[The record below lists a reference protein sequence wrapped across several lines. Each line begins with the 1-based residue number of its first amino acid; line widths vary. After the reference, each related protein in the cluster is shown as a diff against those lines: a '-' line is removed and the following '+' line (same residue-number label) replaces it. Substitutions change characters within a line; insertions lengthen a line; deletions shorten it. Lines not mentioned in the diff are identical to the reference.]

1 MESNL
6 IPFEGKSIRKVW
18 HNNEWHFAII
28 DVIEALTGSIS
39 PKTYWD
45 KLKSRDFQP
54 PPFWGS
60 LKVVAKDGKKRA
72 TDCANTEGMF
82 RIIMSVPSSK
92 AEPFKM
98 WLAQVGKERIEETEN
113 PELAFERA
121 RAVYKAKGYPEDWI
135 GYREKSTRIRKELT
149 AEWQKR
155 GIKEGVEY
163 SILTAEISKATFGVT
178 PKEHN
183 QLKGLEKQNLRDHM
197 TNFELLFSALGE
209 EAARSIT
216 VDKDAQGFEENQI
229 AAQKGGT
236 MAGNARRNFEKEL
249 GKPVVSTTN
258 FLGLKGEV
266 KRYPSV
272 FFNKKAFA
280 HFAKAFLDLKTY

>member
-1 MESNL
+1 MAENL
-6 IPFEGKSIRKVW
+6 IPFESKPIRKVW
-18 HNNEWHFAII
+18 HNDEWHFVII
-28 DVIEALTGSIS
+28 DVIEVLTDSTS

-45 KLKSRDFQP
+45 KLKSREFQT
-54 PPFWGS
+54 PPFWGH
-60 LKVVAKDGKKRA
+60 LKVIAKDGKNRL
-72 TDCANTEGMF
+72 TDCANTEGVF
-82 RIIMSVPSSK
+82 RIIMSVPSPK
-92 AEPFKM
+92 AEPLKM

-155 GIKEGVEY
+155 GLKESVEY

-178 PKEHN
+178 PKEHG

-197 TNFELLFSALGE
+197 TNFELIFSALGE

-216 VDKDAQGFEENQI
+216 VDKNAQGFEENQV
-229 AAQKGGT
+229 AAIKGGT
-236 MAGNARRNFEKEL
+236 MAGNARKNFEKEL
-249 GKPVVSTTN
+249 GKSVVSTNN
-258 FLGLKGEV
+258 FLGLKGEE
-266 KRYPSV
+266 KSALSQGRDEI
-272 FFNKKAFA
+272 K
-280 HFAKAFLDLKTY
+280 H

>member
-1 MESNL
+1 MEELTL
-6 IPFEGKSIRKVW
+6 IPFEGKPIRKVW
-18 HNNEWHFAII
+18 HNDEWFFAII
-28 DVIEALTGSIS
+28 DVIEVLTDSTS

-45 KLKSRDFQP
+45 KLKSREFQT
-54 PPFWGS
+54 PPFWGQ
-60 LKVVAKDGKKRA
+60 LKVTAKDGKKRL
-72 TDCANTEGMF
+72 TDCANTEGVF
-82 RIIMSVPSSK
+82 RIIMSVPSPK
-92 AEPFKM
+92 AEPLKM

-121 RAVYKAKGYPEDWI
+121 RAVYKAKGYPDDWI
-135 GYREKSTRIRKELT
+135 GYREKSISVRKELT

-155 GIKEGVEY
+155 GIKEGIEY

-178 PKEHN
+178 PKEHG
-183 QLKGLEKQNLRDHM
+183 QIKGLEKQNLRDHM

-229 AAQKGGT
+229 AAIKGGT

-249 GKPVVSTTN
+249 GKPVVSTDN
-258 FLGLKGEV
+258 FLGLNGNE
-266 KRYPSV
+266 
-272 FFNKKAFA
+272 KKELAQENEE
-280 HFAKAFLDLKTY
+280 

>member
-1 MESNL
+1 MAENL
-6 IPFEGKSIRKVW
+6 IPFESKPIRKVW
-18 HNNEWHFAII
+18 HNEEWHFVII
-28 DVIEALTGSIS
+28 DVIEVLTDSTS

-45 KLKSRDFQP
+45 KLKSREFQT
-54 PPFWGS
+54 PPFWGQ
-60 LKVVAKDGKKRA
+60 LKVIAKDGKNRL
-72 TDCANTEGMF
+72 TDCANTEGVF
-82 RIIMSVPSSK
+82 RIIMSVPSPK
-92 AEPFKM
+92 AEPLKM

-155 GIKEGVEY
+155 GLKEGVEY

-178 PKEHN
+178 PKEHG

-197 TNFELLFSALGE
+197 TNFELIFSALGE

-216 VDKDAQGFEENQI
+216 VDKDAQGFEENQV
-229 AAQKGGT
+229 AAIKGGT
-236 MAGNARRNFEKEL
+236 MAGNARKNFEKEL
-249 GKPVVSTTN
+249 GKSVVSTNN
-258 FLGLKGEV
+258 FLGLKGEE
-266 KRYPSV
+266 KSELSQGRDEI
-272 FFNKKAFA
+272 K
-280 HFAKAFLDLKTY
+280 H